1 MHVAFSVTKIPTSSS
16 KHQFDSPLDLILVVH
31 NYTPKIHIT
40 PPYAICFP
48 VSATVLL
55 WAYRSANYH
64 RSPTLL
70 PTARDE
76 QDGAVDEDGGD

>member
-16 KHQFDSPLDLILVVH
+16 KHQFDSPLATQLYSE
-31 NYTPKIHIT
+31 NSYS